1 MIDILQQK
9 WPEILDFFKQ
19 EYDIQ
24 DISFKTFIL
33 PLKVKSFENN
43 VVTLVFTGR
52 SGSASLQYINKK
64 YFDFLQISISVAL
77 EEDIELQIVL
87 PGDDEEKKVSSIPA
101 VNDEDLVLE
110 KRIHEAHL
118 DSKYTFDSFVV
129 GNNAAAQVTSLAV
142 ADSPGEVYNPL
153 FIYGGVGLGKT
164 HLLQSIGNYI
174 LKQDKKAKV
183 LYTDTESFTNE
194 VIDLLR
200 AKQTSQEE
208 IIEFR
213 NKYRNVDV
221 LLIDDIQF
229 ISKKDRTQEEIL
241 NIFNNLFLKHKQIV
255 ITSDRRPE
263 EIEDIADRLKSR
275 FQQGLTVDM
284 QSPDY
289 ETRMA
294 ILRKH
299 AESKGYILTDDKDD
313 TFSVN
318 FLKALDYIATHFVSN
333 VRELEGSLNN
343 VIAFSKI
350 NNDSEITAEFAA
362 ETLKVENKENK
373 ITCDY
378 IINIVAEHF
387 QISPADICSKKKSK
401 EIAYPRQVCMY
412 LCRVYTDEK
421 LSTIAAALKKN
432 NHATVSFGY
441 EKIKNEIE
449 EDDNVRN
456 MIDVLKKKINPN

>member
-1 MIDILQQK
+1 MIDILEQK

-52 SGSASLQYINKK
+52 SGNASLQYIKKK
-64 YFDFLQISISVAL
+64 YFDFLQISISIAL
-77 EEDIELQIVL
+77 EEDIELHIVL
-87 PGDDEEKKVSSIPA
+87 PGEEEEKVSSIPS
-101 VNDEDLVLE
+101 VNDEDLILE

-174 LKQDKKAKV
+174 LKQDKNV
-183 LYTDTESFTNE
+183 
-194 VIDLLR
+194 VLLR

-208 IIEFR
+208 IIQFR

-229 ISKKDRTQEEIL
+229 ISNKDRTQEEIF

-299 AESKGYILTDDKDD
+299 AESKGYVITDDKEDS
-313 TFSVN
+313 FSVN

-350 NNDSEITAEFAA
+350 KNVSEITAEFAA
-362 ETLKVENKENK
+362 DTLKVENKENK

-401 EIAYPRQVCMY
+401 EIAYPRQICMY

-421 LSTIAAALKKN
+421 LSTIATALKKN

-449 EDDNVRN
+449 EDPSVKA
-456 MIDVLKKKINPN
+456 MIEVLKKKINPN

>member
-64 YFDFLQISISVAL
+64 YFDFLQISISVVL
-77 EEDIELQIVL
+77 VEDIELQIVL

-229 ISKKDRTQEEIL
+229 ISKKDRTQEEIF

-275 FQQGLTVDM
+275 FQQGLTVESMLNQGDIFLQM
-284 QSPDY
+284 
-289 ETRMA
+289 TRM
-294 ILRKH
+294 IL
-299 AESKGYILTDDKDD
+299 
-313 TFSVN
+313 SV
-318 FLKALDYIATHFVSN
+318 L
-333 VRELEGSLNN
+333 
-343 VIAFSKI
+343 
-350 NNDSEITAEFAA
+350 
-362 ETLKVENKENK
+362 
-373 ITCDY
+373 
-378 IINIVAEHF
+378 
-387 QISPADICSKKKSK
+387 IS
-401 EIAYPRQVCMY
+401 
-412 LCRVYTDEK
+412 
-421 LSTIAAALKKN
+421 
-432 NHATVSFGY
+432 
-441 EKIKNEIE
+441 
-449 EDDNVRN
+449 
-456 MIDVLKKKINPN
+456 

>member
-1 MIDILQQK
+1 MIKLK
-9 WPEILDFFKQ
+9 GHE
-19 EYDIQ
+19 
-24 DISFKTFIL
+24 TFAIREGWL
-33 PLKVKSFENN
+33 SKGLIEVDKNEKVFSKNFGAD
-43 VVTLVFTGR
+43 TLG
-52 SGSASLQYINKK
+52 
-64 YFDFLQISISVAL
+64 
-77 EEDIELQIVL
+77 
-87 PGDDEEKKVSSIPA
+87 
-101 VNDEDLVLE
+101 
-110 KRIHEAHL
+110 
-118 DSKYTFDSFVV
+118 
-129 GNNAAAQVTSLAV
+129 AQVTSLAV

-229 ISKKDRTQEEIL
+229 ISKKDRTQEEIF

>member
-1 MIDILQQK
+1 
-9 WPEILDFFKQ
+9 
-19 EYDIQ
+19 
-24 DISFKTFIL
+24 
-33 PLKVKSFENN
+33 
-43 VVTLVFTGR
+43 
-52 SGSASLQYINKK
+52 
-64 YFDFLQISISVAL
+64 
-77 EEDIELQIVL
+77 
-87 PGDDEEKKVSSIPA
+87 
-101 VNDEDLVLE
+101 
-110 KRIHEAHL
+110 
-118 DSKYTFDSFVV
+118 
-129 GNNAAAQVTSLAV
+129 
-142 ADSPGEVYNPL
+142 
-153 FIYGGVGLGKT
+153 
-164 HLLQSIGNYI
+164 
-174 LKQDKKAKV
+174 
-183 LYTDTESFTNE
+183 
-194 VIDLLR
+194 
-200 AKQTSQEE
+200 
-208 IIEFR
+208 
-213 NKYRNVDV
+213 
-221 LLIDDIQF
+221 
-229 ISKKDRTQEEIL
+229 
-241 NIFNNLFLKHKQIV
+241 
-255 ITSDRRPE
+255 
-263 EIEDIADRLKSR
+263 
-275 FQQGLTVDM
+275 M

-299 AESKGYILTDDKDD
+299 AESRGYILTDDKDD